1 MSLKG
6 PGKRSAVGLALFLL
20 VASTFA
26 LAVGAASGAP
36 DAPSYYVSL
45 GDSLAR
51 GWQPGSD
58 GHSRDTNQGYVDDVG
73 ASLASTHSGL
83 ATVKFGCAGETSGTM
98 LAGGICHYAHGSE
111 LGEAEAFLRAHRAKI
126 VAVTVNIGDN
136 DVEQCLVHSHI
147 DSACV
152 NREMAAVQAQVPKIA
167 QRLRTAAGKNVPI
180 VGLTD
185 YDQFLA
191 YWLSGSA
198 GQRLAKRSVRIIGR
212 LNRTIDGI
220 YANNGVRVADA
231 AHAFSTD
238 DLTHFTW
245 LRGHGR
251 VPVAV
256 ARVCRWTWACSGP
269 PIGFNDHA
277 NATGY
282 RVLGKVIL
290 KLLRGV

>member
-1 MSLKG
+1 VSLKG
-6 PGKRSAVGLALFLL
+6 PGKRSAVGLVLLLL

-26 LAVGAASGAP
+26 LAVRAASGAP

-58 GHSRDTNQGYVDDVG
+58 GHSRDTNQGYVDDV
-73 ASLASTHSGL
+73 ASSLASRHLGL
-83 ATVKFGCAGETSGTM
+83 ATVKLGCAGETSGTM

-111 LGEAEAFLRAHRAKI
+111 LGEAEAFLRAHKGKI
-126 VAVTVNIGDN
+126 AAVTVNIGDN

-152 NREMAAVQAQVPKIA
+152 NREMAGVQARVPKIA
-167 QRLRTAAGKNVPI
+167 QRLRAAAGKGVPI

-191 YWLSGSA
+191 YWLSGAA

-212 LNRTIDGI
+212 LNRAIDAI
-220 YANNGVRVADA
+220 YAQNGVRVADA
-231 AHAFSTD
+231 SRAFSTS
-238 DLTHFTW
+238 DLTHFTS

-290 KLLRGV
+290 KVLRGA

>member
-1 MSLKG
+1 VSLKG
-6 PGKRSAVGLALFLL
+6 PGKRSAVGVALL
-20 VASTFA
+20 VLLVSTFA
-26 LAVGAASGAP
+26 LAVRAASGAP

-58 GHSRDTNQGYVDDVG
+58 GRSRDTNQGYVDDVA
-73 ASLASTHSGL
+73 ASLESRHPGL
-83 ATVKFGCAGETSGTM
+83 GTVKLGCAGETTATM
-98 LAGGICHYAHGSE
+98 LAGGICHYARGSE
-111 LGEAEAFLRAHRAKI
+111 LGEAESFLRAHRGKI
-126 VAVTVNIGDN
+126 TAVTVNIGDN

-147 DSACV
+147 DWACAS
-152 NREMAAVQAQVPKIA
+152 RELAGVRARLPKIA
-167 QRLRTAAGKNVPI
+167 QRLRAAAGKDVPI

-191 YWLSGSA
+191 YWLAGSA
-198 GQRLAKRSVRIIGR
+198 GQKLAKRSVRIIGR

-220 YANNGVRVADA
+220 YARNGVRVADA
-231 AHAFSTD
+231 TRAFATD

-269 PIGFNDHA
+269 PSGFNDHA

-282 RVLGKVIL
+282 RVLAKVIL
-290 KLLRGV
+290 GVLRGV